1 MTSPTDPDSS
11 NASPD
16 ALYTRVQRDLVVLVE
31 SARHTAARRVNALMS
46 ATYWEIGRRIVEVE
60 QQGAERAGY
69 GEGLIERLADDLTTS
84 LGRGF
89 STTNLWQMRAFHLAW
104 PRDRILQTLSGEL
117 PDTQTMAVSGLV
129 VLAEAFPLPWSAY
142 VALLGVRTETARTF
156 YETEALR
163 GGWSVRQLKRQID
176 SQFFERTALS
186 RNQASMLDDAQTQTA
201 SYAMRPQEAIKDPF
215 LLEFL
220 DLKDEYSEG
229 DLEDALIGKLAD
241 FLLELGDDFTF
252 VGRQRRLRLDD
263 SWFRVDLVLFHR
275 TLRCLVLADL
285 KVGRFS
291 YADAGQMNMYLNYA
305 RAHWMKPGENPPVRL
320 ILSASKGEAQAHY
333 TLEGLSNQVL
343 AAEYRTVLP
352 DEAVLTEALAQ
363 AQRALTDRSL
373 PNNSREYKVSRAD
386 E

>member
-1 MTSPTDPDSS
+1 MSAAP
-11 NASPD
+11 
-16 ALYTRVQRDLVVLVE
+16 
-31 SARHTAARRVNALMS
+31 ARHTAARRVNALMS

-60 QQGAERAGY
+60 QKGAERAGY
-69 GEGLIERLADDLTTS
+69 GESLIERLADDLTAT

-89 STTNLWQMRAFHLAW
+89 STTNLRQMRAFHLAW
-104 PRDRILQTLSGEL
+104 PRDRILQTLSGEF
-117 PDTQTMAVSGLV
+117 PDTPSLAVGGLV
-129 VLAEAFPLPWSAY
+129 VLAEAFPLPWSTY
-142 VALLGVRTETARTF
+142 VALLGVRTETARSC

-186 RNQASMLDDAQTQTA
+186 RNQASMLVDAQTPIA
-201 SYAMRPQEAIKDPF
+201 SDAMRPEEVIKDPF

-229 DLEDALIGKLAD
+229 DLEDALISQLAD

-263 SWFRVDLVLFHR
+263 TWFRVDLVFFHR

-305 RAHWMKPGENPPVRL
+305 RAHWMKPGENPPVGL
-320 ILSASKGEAQAHY
+320 ILAASKGEAQARY

-343 AAEYRTVLP
+343 AAEYRAVLP
-352 DEAVLTEALAQ
+352 DEAVLTEALEQ
-363 AQRALTDRSL
+363 SQRALADRTL
-373 PNNSREYKVSRAD
+373 QNDGTEDKVSEAD
-386 E
+386 A